1 MLYEHLGWQF
11 RGVLVIF
18 CFWLV
23 VVFLY
28 AKLLSYGTD
37 ISLSDFLLYSV
48 SSNYKNL
55 KQERLKKGISLKI
68 CIVLSMS

>member
-11 RGVLVIF
+11 RGVLFIF

-28 AKLLSYGTD
+28 AKLLSYGTY